1 MSDATHLARRHTAS
15 AVKTIAEI
23 MDDPLS
29 EDRDRLRAAET
40 LLDRGYGKA
49 AQAVIMVPG
58 DKTEIRKQL
67 AAMDDA
73 ELMQIVNESRLPR
86 LTVDAEFE
94 EVAPAPE
101 AAPEID
107 PLLL

>member
-1 MSDATHLARRHTAS
+1 MSDATKLARRHTEA

-40 LLDRGYGKA
+40 LLDRGYGKSS
-49 AQAVIMVPG
+49 QAVILVPG
-58 DKTEIRKQL
+58 DKTEVRKAL

-94 EVAPAPE
+94 EVVPAST
-101 AAPEID
+101 ID